1 MKSTIGVILAAVA
14 MFAWGFVFW
23 TVLYPEDVT
32 RAPAD
37 DAAAQVA
44 LTEHFPEPGVYVVPG
59 NGMQSEAWAERH
71 RAGPVAQVVIAAG
84 TDPMSPRVF
93 IKGFIHFLAVAA
105 LLGILLK
112 LVSPTLRS
120 YGARF
125 GFVLL
130 AGITASVYFNL
141 ALNVWFYWPMGWL
154 LWNGFYDIMTWAV
167 AGLILAAL
175 VRDRSLDERQVFT

>member
-23 TVLYPEDVT
+23 MVLYPDGVLHT
-32 RAPAD
+32 APD
-37 DAAAQVA
+37 DAAAQAA
-44 LTEHFPEPGVYVVPG
+44 LTDHFPEPGVYAVPG
-59 NGMQSEAWAERH
+59 NKMASEAWIERH
-71 RAGPVAQVVIAAG
+71 RAGPVAQVIIAAG
-84 TDPMSPRVF
+84 RDPMATRVF
-93 IKGFIHFLAVAA
+93 IKGFVHVLAVAA

-125 GFVLL
+125 GFVVL

-141 ALNVWFYWPMGWL
+141 ALNVWWYWPMEWL
-154 LWNGFYDIMTWAV
+154 LWNGFYDIVNWAV
-167 AGLILAAL
+167 AGLVLAGL
-175 VRDRSLDERQVFT
+175 VRDRSQDERPVFT